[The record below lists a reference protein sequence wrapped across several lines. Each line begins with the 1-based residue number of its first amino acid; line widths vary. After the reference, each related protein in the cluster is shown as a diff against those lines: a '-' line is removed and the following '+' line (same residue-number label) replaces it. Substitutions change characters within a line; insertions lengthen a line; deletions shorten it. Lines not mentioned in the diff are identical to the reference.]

1 MVIIFVS
8 IIWKVIG
15 CGIIA
20 KLTGMSKHE
29 SILVGIGMIPRLE
42 MAIITATTAQKYGL
56 LSGDIASQILAT
68 TILVCIVTALVTP
81 ILIKIIA
88 FKGHI

>member
-1 MVIIFVS
+1 
-8 IIWKVIG
+8 
-15 CGIIA
+15 
-20 KLTGMSKHE
+20 
-29 SILVGIGMIPRLE
+29 

-56 LSGDIASQILAT
+56 LTGDVASQILAT

-81 ILIKIIA
+81 ILIKTVA